1 MIHFSKH
8 VTTLNYFLVIYRH
21 LLKKTILDSFF
32 LITFFLKI
40 KQQNKCINMFKQFYI
55 NTLINYINT
64 PASLDIT
71 QKYRFKIEI
80 LLNNNSYINTF
91 KVKKT
96 RD

>member
-1 MIHFSKH
+1 
-8 VTTLNYFLVIYRH
+8 
-21 LLKKTILDSFF
+21 
-32 LITFFLKI
+32 
-40 KQQNKCINMFKQFYI
+40 MFKQFYI
-55 NTLINYINT
+55 NTLINYTNT

-96 RD
+96 LD